1 MQTLLQMQTKIKV
14 GPASRPTPK
23 VFTGLCHFTAVWPLQ
38 FISVTR
44 QAFMRRSL
52 LVALALTTVA
62 PAQAA
67 EINAAASKL
76 TVRVYKT
83 GFFSGF
89 AHDHTISAP
98 IASGRLDAEKLSVE
112 LKVHT
117 ADMKVMDPGSKDSEK
132 AQIESTMKS
141 DKVLDVTRFPEI
153 SFVSSRVETSSPGH
167 FLVHGS
173 LTLHGAT
180 KPIEFPVEFSDGKY
194 SGSVKLKQTDFGIT
208 PVKVAGGTVRVKDE
222 IDILFEI
229 VPAQ

>member
-1 MQTLLQMQTKIKV
+1 M
-14 GPASRPTPK
+14 
-23 VFTGLCHFTAVWPLQ
+23 
-38 FISVTR
+38 
-44 QAFMRRSL
+44 
-52 LVALALTTVA
+52 ALALATFA
-62 PAQAA
+62 PAHAA
-67 EINAAASKL
+67 DINTAASKL

-98 IASGRLDAEKLSVE
+98 IASGQLDADKLSVE

-117 ADMKVMDPGSKDSEK
+117 SEMKVMDPGSKDSEK

-141 DKVLDVTRFPEI
+141 EKVLDVAQFPEI
-153 SFVSSRVETSSPGH
+153 SFMSSHIEASSPGH

-180 KPIEFPVEFSDGKY
+180 KPIEFPVEFSDGRY

-208 PVKVAGGTVRVKDE
+208 AVKIAGGTVRVKDE

-229 VPAQ
+229 VPAKQRDQL